1 MCSRGHEPCVSVL
14 HVSAMEKSKPDLELG
29 SPGESSLGLLPTE
42 PPARPAWSSKAQY
55 ILAQVGF
62 SVGLGNVWRF
72 PYLCHQNGGGA
83 FLLLYLLLLFVIGI
97 PLFFLELAAGQSI
110 RQGSIGVWKHISPR
124 LAGIGFA
131 SCVVCSFVALYYNV
145 IIAWS
150 LFYLGH
156 SFQYPLPWESCPDVP
171 NSTQMEPECARSS
184 PTTYFW
190 YREALDV
197 SDSISDGGGLD
208 LTLTGCL
215 LGAWSLV
222 CVAMIRGIKSSGKV
236 LYFSSLFPY
245 VVLLCFL
252 IRGLLLDGAADG
264 IRVMFTPKLSIWGDV
279 QVWRQAA
286 TQVFFALGLGFGSI
300 IAYSSYNPRGNDC
313 HCDALLVAA
322 INFLTSV
329 LATLVVFAVLGFRAN
344 ILTQTCVVSVVTRV
358 MCCMRRPHPAPFC
371 AVTRTVCCTRR
382 PAPPCAVNRV
392 CNGWNTEQLSWLL
405 GNKSIPGLELSLG
418 NLSEFSPSTYSAW
431 YQGIPAGLG
440 MKLKEYGIIE
450 CRVEEEMNKGVEG
463 TGLAFIAFTETMTL
477 FPASPFWSV
486 LFFFMLLNLGL
497 STMLGN
503 MQGILTP
510 LMDNFAPLRRRRTL
524 FTVLSC
530 TLGFLLGLVFV
541 QHSGSYF
548 VAMFDDYSATLPL
561 VAVVACEAVAV
572 AWVYGAERFL
582 SDIEDMLGWRPWKLY
597 SYMWRY
603 GSVLAMLCLLL
614 ASLVNLCLGHPT
626 YQAWDRAE
634 AAKTKL
640 PYPPWAMATLVS
652 LIVVAVLPIPA
663 LYLCQLLRE
672 WLARRGGCPSLE
684 GTLPVANKEE
694 EEEEESPA
702 DPELPANGYLPVK
715 TEDPPEGGEE
725 ARATLLGGSN

>member
-14 HVSAMEKSKPDLELG
+14 HVSAMEKSQEKSPGKPDLELG

-344 ILTQTCVVSVVTRV
+344 ILTQTCVVR
-358 MCCMRRPHPAPFC
+358 
-371 AVTRTVCCTRR
+371 
-382 PAPPCAVNRV
+382 
-392 CNGWNTEQLSWLL
+392 NTEQLSWLL

-418 NLSEFSPSTYSAW
+418 NLSEFSPSTYSTW

-440 MKLKEYGIIE
+440 MKLKEYGINE

-477 FPASPFWSV
+477 FPV

-684 GTLPVANKEE
+684 GMLPVADKEE

-702 DPELPANGYLPVK
+702 DPEHPANGYLPVQ